1 MKLQESGEMYLKTIL
16 RLSLQQPS
24 VHSIDIS
31 EFMGFSKPS
40 ISRAVS
46 ILKESG
52 YIELGEDKSITLTE
66 TGREIATRLY
76 ERQVVLSYLLRKMGV
91 EEDLAYEDACR
102 MEHVLSDESF
112 QAVKEYLGISDKD
125 IVLSADPKTGLLKD
139 V

>member
-16 RLSLQQPS
+16 RLSLQQSS

-112 QAVKEYLGISDKD
+112 QAIKEYLGISDKD
-125 IVLSADPKTGLLKD
+125 IVLSTDPKTGLLKE

>member
-24 VHSIDIS
+24 VHSVDIS

-40 ISRAVS
+40 VSRAVS

-52 YIELGEDKSITLTE
+52 YIDIHKDKSITLTDI
-66 TGREIATRLY
+66 GRETATRLY

-91 EEDLAYEDACR
+91 AEDTAYDDACK
-102 MEHVLSDESF
+102 MEHVISDESF
-112 QAVKEYLGISDKD
+112 EHIKEYLGISEED
-125 IVLSADPKTGLLKD
+125 IVLSADPKTGLLKE